1 MQNGSAEEEE
11 GGLNVQIIGPWA
23 LKKCPG
29 YLEITAYFLNI
40 TKQAQLKLYYQ
51 ELSPKH
57 KNFAK
62 QS

>member
-40 TKQAQLKLYYQ
+40 TKQA
-51 ELSPKH
+51 
-57 KNFAK
+57 
-62 QS
+62 